1 MRKVTRLLLLVCAG
15 IVIVMGIALWVDNH
29 TYWKRP
35 SGVPFSAVRQVGMG
49 WNYWIDCIPSTKAE
63 PNICTIY
70 QPRTGEVLK
79 RETFVLREKDRGALK
94 DELNIESWDGT
105 SIHLKNGEQLY
116 PSAAESH

>member
-49 WNYWIDCIPSTKAE
+49 WNYWIDCIPATKAE
-63 PNICTIY
+63 PNMCTIY
-70 QPRTGEVLK
+70 QPRTGELLK
-79 RETFVLREKDRGALK
+79 RETFVLREKGRGTLN
-94 DELNIESWDGT
+94 EESNIESWDGT
-105 SIHLKNGEQLY
+105 SIQRKNREKLY
-116 PSAAESH
+116 PAAAKGH